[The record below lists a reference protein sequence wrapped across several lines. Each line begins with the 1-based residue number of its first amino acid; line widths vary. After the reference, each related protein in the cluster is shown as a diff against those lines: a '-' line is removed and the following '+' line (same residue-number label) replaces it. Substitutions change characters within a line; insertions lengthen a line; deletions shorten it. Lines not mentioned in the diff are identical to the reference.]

1 MSFARR
7 LTAAA
12 IAGILAAAAPAAAFA
27 AKPDPAK
34 VKADAQA
41 AVTAAGLNCEVSEAA
56 NPGRAGKDQ
65 VYEVACSGSPGW
77 LVIASAQPQTFNCL
91 AIVASVAAGGQAS
104 SQCTLPANLDGAAS
118 VRGLASR
125 LGIDC
130 TVDAGAWVGRVP
142 NEADRFEVGC
152 ANADGFWIETDLKGK
167 PVRKLEC
174 LEIVAVGRE
183 CKFSTE
189 AERASSFNARL
200 ASTPA
205 ACEVSRVRLA
215 GDTDTARFYEVACNG
230 GAGMMVSFNK
240 ESGAFVQKYDCD
252 VASGVAGGCK
262 LTGAAT
268 AGGAD

>member
-1 MSFARR
+1 MTFARR
-7 LTAAA
+7 LTTAA
-12 IAGILAAAAPAAAFA
+12 IAGLFAAALPAAALA

-41 AVTAAGLNCEVSEAA
+41 AATAAGLNCQVSDAA
-56 NPGRAGKDQ
+56 NPGKAGADP
-65 VYEVACSGSPGW
+65 VYEVACSGYPGW
-77 LVIASAQPQTFNCL
+77 LVIASAQPQAFNCL
-91 AIVASVAAGGQAS
+91 AIAASVAAGGQAS
-104 SQCTLPANLDGAAS
+104 SQCALPANQDAAAS
-118 VRGLASR
+118 VRSLASG

-130 TVDAGAWVGRVP
+130 TVDAAAWVGRVP
-142 NEADRFEVGC
+142 NEADRYEIGC

-174 LEIVAVGRE
+174 LEIVAAGRE

-205 ACEVSRVRLA
+205 ACTVARVRLA
-215 GDTDTARFYEVACNG
+215 GDTDTSRFYEVACDG

-240 ESGAFVQKYDCD
+240 TSGEFVQKYDCD

-262 LTGAAT
+262 LAGAAAT
-268 AGGAD
+268 AGRD